1 MYTYIC
7 KNGTKFKS
15 LKEMESKVFYSCS
28 PATHLPTLQRQQL
41 LHSLNIHKSLISS
54 DVQSSIYDGQN
65 MPTKKQILGKL
76 LVPTEA
82 WP

>member
-1 MYTYIC
+1 MA
-7 KNGTKFKS
+7 
-15 LKEMESKVFYSCS
+15 SKVFFYSCS

-41 LHSLNIHKSLISS
+41 HSLNIHKSLISS
-54 DVQSSIYDGQN
+54 DVQSGIYDGQN

-76 LVPTEA
+76 LVLTEA